1 MGRSGLGHLTER
13 EAAALDEYVRRLRQE
28 HSDQVVRVVL
38 FGSKARGDA
47 DQESDTDLLVV
58 VKDDERR
65 AHRPIER
72 LGTDISLKYGLV
84 LSELIV
90 GPRRY
95 ENYRRYQTP
104 LYRNIEAE
112 GIELWT
118 NASAS

>member
-1 MGRSGLGHLTER
+1 MLQQGLGHLSER
-13 EAAALDEYVRRLRQE
+13 EVAALEEYVRRVRRE
-28 HSDQVVRVVL
+28 HSDQVLRVVL

-47 DQESDTDLLVV
+47 DQGSDADLLVV
-58 VKDDERR
+58 VRDDERR

-95 ENYRRYQTP
+95 ENYRRYRTP
-104 LYRNIEAE
+104 LYRSIEAE
-112 GIELWT
+112 GIELWMNT
-118 NASAS
+118 SAS